1 MELQMRTLLL
11 LSAVAILGA
20 CSDNQSTAPT
30 ASRSPNRSAAGD
42 VSPSNPGSAG
52 GQAKPQDQVGFT
64 TVTTVTGTTADLN
77 NNGLISN
84 TSTATCPAGT
94 HAIAGGYTVNFGL
107 PSVKVQRTVPNNTN
121 GWTVTALLDGALS
134 SAQFVA
140 TAVCIS

>member
-1 MELQMRTLLL
+1 MRKLLL

-42 VSPSNPGSAG
+42 VSPSNPGSVG

-64 TVTTVTGTTADLN
+64 TVTTVTGSTANLDNITFLS
-77 NNGLISN
+77 NG
-84 TSTATCPAGT
+84 STATCPAGT
-94 HAIAGGYTVNFGL
+94 HIIGGGYNITWGL
-107 PSVKVQRTVPNNTN
+107 SSVKVQRTLPNNTN
-121 GWTVTALLDGALS
+121 GWTVVATLDGGN
-134 SAQFVA
+134 SATGQFVA

>member
-1 MELQMRTLLL
+1 MVCARLRFVLSASHASSASRTLGPTNTTHMELQMRTLLL

-42 VSPSNPGSAG
+42 VSPSNPGSVG
-52 GQAKPQDQVGFT
+52 GQARPQDQVGFT

-94 HAIAGGYTVNFGL
+94 HAIAGGYTVNFG
-107 PSVKVQRTVPNNTN
+107 
-121 GWTVTALLDGALS
+121 
-134 SAQFVA
+134 
-140 TAVCIS
+140 